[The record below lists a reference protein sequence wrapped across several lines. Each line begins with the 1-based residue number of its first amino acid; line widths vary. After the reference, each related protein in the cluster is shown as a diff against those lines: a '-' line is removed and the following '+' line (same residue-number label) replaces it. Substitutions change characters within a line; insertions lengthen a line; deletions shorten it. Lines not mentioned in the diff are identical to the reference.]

1 MKLGDIADMED
12 YLEYRCYCPHEIY
25 DLSGFFYQYFYP
37 DMDCTLIISG
47 VRGAI
52 HGSFVIVGNQI
63 IYIEI
68 SDNKVDSCIRMDA
81 TENNK
86 HVILDFM
93 AGKTDK
99 MTFDE
104 FEEGATEKAVKD
116 VLKYAD
122 AIMEG

>member
-1 MKLGDIADMED
+1 MKLRDIADMED
-12 YLEYRCYCPHEIY
+12 YLENRCYCPYEIY
-25 DLSGFFYQYFYP
+25 DMSGFFFELFYP
-37 DMDCTLIISG
+37 DMDCELISSG

-52 HGSFVIVGNQI
+52 HGSFVVVGNQI

-68 SDNKVDSCIRMDA
+68 NDNEVDNCIRIDS

-86 HVILDFM
+86 RTILNFM